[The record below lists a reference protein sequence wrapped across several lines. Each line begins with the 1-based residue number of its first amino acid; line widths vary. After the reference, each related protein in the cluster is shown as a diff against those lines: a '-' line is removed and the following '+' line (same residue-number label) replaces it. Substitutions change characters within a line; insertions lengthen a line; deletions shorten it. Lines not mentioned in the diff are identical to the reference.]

1 MYCIILGSCFYFSI
15 PFVVYPS
22 PTSVHQLP
30 SSFSTLLAISN
41 VGERFNNNNNN
52 INNDDDNIS
61 MIELT
66 PSLNNYNLLNNNIKS
81 FSSLPNSHS
90 FLSPIN
96 TIEVDNATGVGS
108 WIQSAVDISIMAQGS
123 SYNISNTVQL
133 LRSTATSL
141 VTSNNE
147 ASFRDEQEEPFVSK
161 NRGSRFS
168 GMQILIVDGNQ
179 EASLL

>member
-1 MYCIILGSCFYFSI
+1 MYCFILGSCFYFSI

-30 SSFSTLLAISN
+30 SSFSTLLAIN
-41 VGERFNNNNNN
+41 NADEGERFDNN
-52 INNDDDNIS
+52 INSDENNS
-61 MIELT
+61 MIELN
-66 PSLNNYNLLNNNIKS
+66 PAYNNPCS
-81 FSSLPNSHS
+81 VHRS
-90 FLSPIN
+90 FLSPLHAID
-96 TIEVDNATGVGS
+96 VDISCEGS
-108 WIQSAVDISIMAQGS
+108 SIQSAADVPIMEQGS

-133 LRSTATSL
+133 LPPYASSL

-147 ASFRDEQEEPFVSK
+147 ASFRIEQEEI
-161 NRGSRFS
+161 NTRGSRFS